1 MTCSMVNANG
11 RCTVLIISPIPPCPT
26 LPRKAVLK
34 PLTSSTR
41 GASRNSARKS
51 LGQHFL
57 TDSRTAG
64 RILDAADLVPDD
76 LVVEIGPG
84 RGVLTRR
91 LVDRVKRVVAIE
103 LDGELAAALPERL
116 GFPAN
121 LTCIVADARYIDLA
135 EIIAPETDYKVV
147 ANLPYYAAN
156 PIVRRLLE
164 SQPKPEV
171 LVVMVQQEVAKNMV
185 AGPGNM
191 GILSVATQFYARA
204 KMVCTVPPKYFR
216 PPPKVTSAV
225 VRLEVL
231 PNPAVEVESE
241 EDFFQV
247 VRAGFAAPRKQLRNS
262 LSQGLGIE
270 PAVGGRIL
278 QQAGIDA
285 TRRPQTLDIPEWAS
299 IYWAMGDPARY
310 EEG

>member
-1 MTCSMVNANG
+1 MT
-11 RCTVLIISPIPPCPT
+11 L
-26 LPRKAVLK
+26 
-34 PLTSSTR
+34 STR
-41 GASRNSARKS
+41 GARANSARKS

-57 TDSRTAG
+57 SDSRTAG
-64 RILDAADLVPDD
+64 RILDAADLSPND

-103 LDGELAAALPERL
+103 LDGELASALPSRL

-121 LTCIVADARYIDLA
+121 LTCIEADARDIDLA
-135 EIIAPETDYKVV
+135 QLIAPENCYKVV

-164 SQPKPEV
+164 SQPKPDV

-185 AGPGNM
+185 AQPGDM
-191 GILSVATQFYARA
+191 RILSVAIQFYAKA
-204 KMVCTVPPKYFR
+204 KMVCSVPPKYFR
-216 PPPKVTSAV
+216 PTPKVTSAV
-225 VRLEVL
+225 VRLDVL
-231 PNPAVEVESE
+231 SEPAVEVASE
-241 EDFFQV
+241 DEFFNV
-247 VRAGFAAPRKQLRNS
+247 VRAGFAAPRKQIRNS

-270 PAVGGRIL
+270 PAVAGQIL
-278 QQAGIDA
+278 ERAGIDA

-299 IYWAMGDPARY
+299 VYRASKMVSPPQKG
-310 EEG
+310 ES